1 MEGRGEGGLEGL
13 EGMGCGGMEGAL
25 DSCPCV
31 YSVNAYTGP
40 SLLIEDRIMDFL
52 QLAEK
57 LMRMNAEMTLAGIE
71 DRQRGKALE
80 ALGRSLIDAE
90 LNTVKPAG
98 GPQ

>member
-1 MEGRGEGGLEGL
+1 
-13 EGMGCGGMEGAL
+13 
-25 DSCPCV
+25 
-31 YSVNAYTGP
+31 
-40 SLLIEDRIMDFL
+40 MDFL